1 MSTAPMNTAL
11 ISTAAAATTADVAAR
26 VTDVTAA
33 ARRLA
38 DAVARENTALRGRS
52 REGLTALAE
61 EKAAATDLYQRCL
74 AALDTATGGYRALT
88 LDQREALRQCG
99 HLLAEE
105 ADENTRLLRIAVEIS
120 RRYMATVADAVRAL
134 QPGAPGYSSTGA
146 LGNSA
151 PASARAPALSL
162 DRSL

>member
-1 MSTAPMNTAL
+1 MNTA
-11 ISTAAAATTADVAAR
+11 SGTMAAATPTDDVAAR

-61 EKAAATDLYQRCL
+61 EKAAATDIYQRRL

-88 LDQREALRQCG
+88 VDQHEALRHCSR
-99 HLLAEE
+99 LLAEE
-105 ADENTRLLRIAVEIS
+105 ADENARLLRIAVEIS

-134 QPGAPGYSSTGA
+134 QPAAPGYSSTGA
-146 LGNSA
+146 LGTGA